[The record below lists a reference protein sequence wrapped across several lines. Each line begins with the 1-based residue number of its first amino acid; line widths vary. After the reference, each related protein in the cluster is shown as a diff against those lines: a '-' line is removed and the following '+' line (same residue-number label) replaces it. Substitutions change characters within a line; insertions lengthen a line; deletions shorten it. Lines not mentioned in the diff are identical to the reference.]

1 MTATTTKPAPEPKAG
16 GKKKLA
22 LGRNGIIAIGVVVL
36 LAIGATIYFVVN
48 SSPVPYDDDAS
59 IGQLALYDTHGN
71 AVTSGSINDKP
82 FVGWA
87 VSLEKAPPPYDK
99 AGRKAA
105 LMAYVPH
112 QGVGPSGW
120 GGDFMTGSTPYPDPN
135 HPTAR
140 GTSQDISLA
149 NFIAEIPLQWDG
161 FIQLRIY
168 LGAPGEPGLTT
179 KYVTADIQVTGDTW
193 KLVRGASSAPGGV
206 PSASAGP

>member
-1 MTATTTKPAPEPKAG
+1 MTATTTKTSPDPKS
-16 GKKKLA
+16 GKKKPA

-36 LAIGATIYFVVN
+36 LAIGATIFFIVRG
-48 SSPVPYDDDAS
+48 SDVPYDDPAS

-71 AVTSGSINDKP
+71 PVTSGSINDKP

-87 VSLEKAPPPYDK
+87 VSLEKAPAPYDK

-112 QGVGPSGW
+112 QGVAPTGW
-120 GGDFMTGSTPYPDPN
+120 GGDFMTGSTPYPDAN
-135 HPTAR
+135 HPTAHA
-140 GTSQDISLA
+140 TADDITLA

-168 LGAPGEPGLTT
+168 LGAPQEPGLTS
-179 KYVTADIQVTGDTW
+179 KYVTADIQVSGDTW